1 MRKSAGMP
9 EASERDGYDGDEQ
22 NVIICPFCGKE
33 SRSREYC
40 SKCNTRLTKEA
51 LAVAYTRDN
60 DPRGDTIGPFTTKV
74 AKRLL
79 WVLIALL
86 LIAFVALTEL
96 QGKGFLAAG

>member
-1 MRKSAGMP
+1 MRKGAGRTETP
-9 EASERDGYDGDEQ
+9 QREELGENERET
-22 NVIICPFCGKE
+22 IICPFCGKE
-33 SRSREYC
+33 SRSRDYC

-51 LAVAYTRDN
+51 LEVAYTREN
-60 DPRGDTIGPFTTKV
+60 DPRADMIGPFTTKV

-86 LIAFVALTEL
+86 LVAFVVLTEM

>member
-1 MRKSAGMP
+1 MRKSAGR
-9 EASERDGYDGDEQ
+9 SETLEQGGHDGGEQ
-22 NVIICPFCGKE
+22 DTIICPFCGKE
-33 SRSREYC
+33 SRSHEYC

-51 LAVAYTRDN
+51 LSVAYTRDN
-60 DPRGDTIGPFTTKV
+60 DPRGDMIGPFTTKV

-86 LIAFVALTEL
+86 LVAFVVLTEM